1 MFSRASFI
9 ACTIVLLCCKAAI
22 VPRMG
27 LLGCLHCS
35 HERVSLAGLPHVLYR
50 SPFSPTKVRTC
61 GSGPRRRPARRH
73 LRIVVAFVVVSIIV
87 IVVVV
92 VVAVIVLIIVG
103 LCAGSSSSLPSSS
116 SLSSVCVLALCRW
129 VMIAT
134 LQGVVDLDFCEGF
147 TTLPADRRAA
157 VADAIYMPSDDVMT
171 PVYEITRR
179 LLD

>member
-1 MFSRASFI
+1 VGRVA
-9 ACTIVLLCCKAAI
+9 ALL
-22 VPRMG
+22 VD
-27 LLGCLHCS
+27 
-35 HERVSLAGLPHVLYR
+35 
-50 SPFSPTKVRTC
+50 
-61 GSGPRRRPARRH
+61 
-73 LRIVVAFVVVSIIV
+73 IVVSSLLSSSFPS
-87 IVVVV
+87 
-92 VVAVIVLIIVG
+92 LSSS
-103 LCAGSSSSLPSSS
+103 SSSSLPSSS